1 MLKSTDLL
9 SFLAVELTREAFY
22 MLCEKHFSGIIMRS
36 NQPKHRFLQSFLI
49 RKYVF
54 LLCTLLVMLSC
65 STDSEGQ
72 QEVGDTYRLAIDSVM
87 SSHPDFNGGILI
99 TRDSTIL
106 YANMIGYSDLEEK
119 VDFQPNDLFVI
130 GSISKQIT
138 AVLVL
143 REWERGE
150 FLLTDPI
157 GKYLENISS
166 DWTEIVTIHHL
177 LTHTHGIVELDE
189 SLVFEPGS
197 QFQYSQLGYDLLAR
211 ILEKVSGRS
220 FKDLSEE
227 LFAENKL
234 FNTHHPDTEFTDNL
248 VKGYGEA
255 NDDLQEVAR
264 GRSLR
269 NFAAAGSFISN
280 LQDLNRWN
288 YLLHS
293 GKLVQDATLSLM
305 STAYATR
312 NHPIFEEVEY
322 GYGLLFLKGEND
334 IQIGALGYAPG
345 FVSASYYH
353 PQTNISLVVLCN
365 VARRL
370 EDFPQTFN
378 VHVELMKYVK
388 GISFEGIESN

>member
-9 SFLAVELTREAFY
+9 SFLAVELHREKFY
-22 MLCEKHFSGIIMRS
+22 MLNEKHYSGIIMRS
-36 NQPKHRFLQSFLI
+36 NQPGYRFLQSFLI
-49 RKYVF
+49 SKYLF
-54 LLCTLLVMLSC
+54 LLWASLIILSC
-65 STDSEGQ
+65 NTERGGQ
-72 QEVGDTYRLAIDSVM
+72 SDVAEPFRLAIDSIL
-87 SSHPDFNGGILI
+87 SAYPDFNGGILL
-99 TRDSTIL
+99 TRDSTVL
-106 YANMIGYSDLEEK
+106 YSRMIGYANLEKEVDL
-119 VDFQPNDLFVI
+119 QPNDLFVI

-143 REWERGE
+143 REWEKGK
-150 FLLTDPI
+150 FQLTDTI
-157 GKYLENISS
+157 GKYLENIPS
-166 DWTEIVTIHHL
+166 DWTDVVTIHHL

-189 SLVFEPGS
+189 PLAFEPGS

-211 ILEKVSGRS
+211 ILENILGRP
-220 FKDLSEE
+220 FKELSED
-227 LFAENKL
+227 LFDEYQL
-234 FNTHHPDTEFTDNL
+234 SNTHHPETQYRDSI

-255 NDDLQEVAR
+255 NDDLQEVESS
-264 GRSLR
+264 RSLR
-269 NFAAAGSFISN
+269 NYAAAGSFISDME
-280 LQDLNRWN
+280 DLNRWN

-293 GKLVQDATLSLM
+293 GKLVQDSTLSIM

-312 NHPIFEEVEY
+312 NHPIFEEVDY
-322 GYGLLFLKGEND
+322 GYSLLFLKGESD

-353 PQTNISLVVLCN
+353 PQTDISLVVLSN

-388 GISFEGIESN
+388 GITFED